1 MGISLDRDKILNAAL
16 IVFARQGF
24 RKASLNDIVR
34 PLGVAKTAIY
44 HYFSGGKRQLM
55 DELLQ
60 REEDIVLD
68 KMRRSISEQEDP
80 RHKLRVLILTK
91 IRHFRNLR
99 ELLNVPQDVG
109 EEMASIYL
117 NHEMSFHA
125 EERKMIQDILNCGQR
140 KGMFRSTDPSRLAE
154 NIQLVLHRLAVVLIF
169 EGDMTAMERG
179 VDDLLDIL
187 FHGIMNPVFNSSMG
201 DAYE

>member
-44 HYFSGGKRQLM
+44 HYFPGGKRQLM

-60 REEDIVLD
+60 REEDIVLE
-68 KMRRSISEQEDP
+68 KMRCAMAEHKDP

-91 IRHFRNLR
+91 IRYFRNLR
-99 ELLNVPQDVG
+99 ELLNVPKDVG
-109 EEMASIYL
+109 EEIASIYT
-117 NHEMSFHA
+117 NHEMSFHM
-125 EERKMIQDILNCGQR
+125 EERKMIQSLLEYGQQEE
-140 KGMFRSTDPSRLAE
+140 MFRRIDRVRLAE

-169 EGDMTAMERG
+169 EKDMEAMEKDIDG
-179 VDDLLDIL
+179 LLDIL
-187 FHGIMNPVFNSSMG
+187 FHGIMNPEFDGAVE
-201 DAYE
+201 DIHE